1 MEYNPKHRRRTR
13 ETKAYNNNTFL
24 NSREARNIRV
34 QCEIMEPGMR
44 LERLGVENMITF
56 FGSAR
61 TKPADKDYHDAY
73 KLAYKL
79 GTWTTKHAPSTVIS
93 SGGGPGIM

>member
-44 LERLGVENMITF
+44 LDRLGVDHMITF

-61 TKPADKDYHDAY
+61 TKPDHPDYVYAY
-73 KLAYKL
+73 NLA
-79 GTWTTKHAPSTVIS
+79 
-93 SGGGPGIM
+93 